1 MSLQEQ
7 SVVVMPVAERPEF
20 CALALECL
28 AKAHYSV
35 PILVFVD
42 SVSQKLKDEFSYVFA
57 HHAPPQTT
65 IHWQEPHVPC
75 TSGCYNILDSIKRG
89 RETGA
94 EYVML
99 VEEDVLVRP
108 NIFEYH
114 WGVFA
119 ANPTLVVSCGRK
131 YMPFWDRCPGMY
143 TNPGSCLTGK
153 LVDAIIPHINPDFFA
168 NTGGYMEEVIGHVE
182 GIHGLDD
189 GLIRR
194 VMWKNGWAAKHQ
206 EEPGCSHVGFMA
218 YENRYDFCR
227 VDHSAHISDRIANLR
242 NLFLTLDPINGPHAR
257 YIKDLEPLSA
267 EQLTNL
273 RI

>member
-1 MSLQEQ
+1 MYMKES
-7 SVVVMPVAERPEF
+7 SIVVMPVAERPEF
-20 CALALECL
+20 AALALECL
-28 AKAHYSV
+28 SKAEFCP
-35 PILVFVD
+35 PIHIYVD
-42 SVSQKLKDEFSYVFA
+42 DVSQKLKDEFSYVFA
-57 HHAPPQTT
+57 NHAPPQAS
-65 IHWQEPHVPC
+65 IFFREPHVQA
-75 TSGCYNILDSIKRG
+75 TSGCHNILMSIKDG
-89 RETGA
+89 RESGA
-94 EYVML
+94 MYIYL

-108 NIFEYH
+108 NFFKYH
-114 WGVFA
+114 QDALSDGSVA
-119 ANPTLVVSCGRK
+119 SCGRK

-143 TNPGSCLTGK
+143 TNSGSVLKGE

-227 VDHSAHISDRIANLR
+227 VDHTAHISDRIANLR

-267 EQLTNL
+267 EQIASLKDRT
-273 RI
+273 